1 MRRASRC
8 GEPRPTGLTL
18 ALLLCC
24 ALGCSADAVDA
35 PHVAPPGAA
44 GPCGTLAT
52 FTAATRQALDG
63 GLLDPIG
70 RQLKRVLVDSGQY
83 RALTAVLIS
92 LIRQAPPHDLFE
104 ALRAMAEADTLGTL
118 TPLYFELVDYITGHS
133 AVGVGEH
140 YQLPRLEQ
148 AVLTYCSLPAW
159 LATLRRLV
167 EFQALCADCPGGVE
181 PFVPALLRAIS
192 ELVDD
197 PVYRAQLES
206 MQIQQDGQLAVGRD
220 AFVLLI
226 GVVVDDVA
234 APTFDWS
241 YVRSQL
247 DDALGRRLTG
257 TTRERFDALV
267 DLIGSAL
274 DPAAGLL
281 PDLQVAL
288 GCLNRND
295 QEHAIAGM
303 IYDFAVSEQYR
314 VATTLGAA
322 ADAYDQP
329 GGQQLLGYVARVFG
343 LLEREPRLAS
353 DLATAVAPLF
363 GEQASR
369 EVLPALSELRGQG
382 VAHEL
387 LGNLGR
393 FLTECNRTAG
403 E

>member
-1 MRRASRC
+1 MAS
-8 GEPRPTGLTL
+8 
-18 ALLLCC
+18 
-24 ALGCSADAVDA
+24 
-35 PHVAPPGAA
+35 PGAA
-44 GPCGTLAT
+44 GPCGTVTSFISAS
-52 FTAATRQALDG
+52 RQALDG
-63 GLLDPIG
+63 GLFDPIG

-83 RALTAVLIS
+83 RALTAVLFS
-92 LIRQAPPHDLFE
+92 LLRQAPPHDLFA

-118 TPLYFELVDYITGHS
+118 TPLYFELVDYVTGQS
-133 AVGVGEH
+133 SVGVGEH

-167 EFQALCADCPGGVE
+167 EFQALCANCPGGVQ
-181 PFVPALLRAIS
+181 PFVPALLRATS
-192 ELVDD
+192 QLVDD
-197 PVYRAQLES
+197 PDYRAQLEALE
-206 MQIQQDGQLAVGRD
+206 IERDGQLAVGRD

-226 GVVVDDVA
+226 SVLADDVA

-241 YVRSQL
+241 YVRGQL
-247 DDALGRRLTG
+247 DDALGRQLTG
-257 TTRERFDALV
+257 ATHERFDALI

-274 DPAAGLL
+274 DPAAGIL
-281 PDLQVAL
+281 PDLQVAV

-295 QEHAIAGM
+295 QERALAGM
-303 IYDFAVSEQYR
+303 IYDFAVAEQYH
-314 VATTLGAA
+314 VATTLGPA

-329 GGQQLLGYVARVFG
+329 GGQQLLAYLARVFG
-343 LLEREPRLAS
+343 LLERDSRLAS
-353 DLATAVAPLF
+353 ALVTAVAPLF

-369 EVLPALSELRGQG
+369 EVLPALSALRGQG